1 MSTRKSQS
9 VFSTAPYII
18 GLVVLA
24 AAIGGWVANIVKLIG
39 ILDGGITVMLVVRIV
54 GIFAAP
60 LGAIVGYVS

>member
-1 MSTRKSQS
+1 MSARESQS
-9 VFSTAPYII
+9 GFSTIAAII
-18 GLVVLA
+18 GFVVLL

-39 ILDGGITVMLVVRIV
+39 MLDGSITAMLVVRIV